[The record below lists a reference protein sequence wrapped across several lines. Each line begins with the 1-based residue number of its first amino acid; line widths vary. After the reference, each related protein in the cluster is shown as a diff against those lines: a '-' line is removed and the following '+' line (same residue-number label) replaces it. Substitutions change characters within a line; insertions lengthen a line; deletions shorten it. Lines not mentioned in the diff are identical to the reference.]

1 MRLFH
6 VDGMSCGHCEKAVRA
21 AIQALQADAVVDINL
36 TSGKVRIEA
45 ASLSTPQIL
54 AALEDAGYEARIE
67 QENV

>member
-6 VDGMSCGHCEKAVRA
+6 VDGMSCGHCEKAVRS
-21 AIQALQADAVVDINL
+21 AIQALQADAVVNIDL
-36 TSGKVRIEA
+36 ASGKVRIEA

-54 AALEDAGYEARIE
+54 AAIEDAGYDARLE